1 MALAKIADVFVQE
14 SLPSGQI
21 LITGAT
27 GWVGRETI
35 ALLQRS
41 LGGGFNRHVTLAGS
55 RDSTIVVNGQTLHVR
70 RLFDISSEEH
80 FETVI
85 HLAFLTQEK
94 ANILGA
100 EDFARLNREISDFV
114 YRLSDRSHVSQIL
127 VASSGAAD
135 PAVLD
140 VFKDPA
146 KRIYGELKRESEE
159 LFAQLRDH
167 DRTKV
172 EICRI
177 WSISGSHFLTP
188 TKYALGNFIE
198 QAKSTGSIHLANSAL
213 VKRAY
218 IDAGEMMGV
227 LLLDLFKGPGR
238 LISSGGFE
246 TTLQDLAR
254 LVLDEI
260 NPRGEVFLPE
270 QTHEHEEDVYA
281 PNVEPFNIVAAKFG
295 VALSGLSEQ
304 IRTTAT
310 SSIFASKTK
319 NSV

>member
-1 MALAKIADVFVQE
+1 MALLKISDILSQK
-14 SLPSGQI
+14 SLPYRRI

-35 ALLQRS
+35 SLLQGTFGDEFDR
-41 LGGGFNRHVTLAGS
+41 RVILAGS
-55 RDSTIVVNGQTLHVR
+55 RDSRIVVNGLTHHVR
-70 RLFDISSEEH
+70 KLFDISSEEH
-80 FETVI
+80 FDAVI

-94 ANILGA
+94 AKILGA
-100 EDFARLNREISDFV
+100 KEFARLNKGISDFV
-114 YRLSDRSHVSQIL
+114 YNLSYRSNVGQIL

-135 PAVLD
+135 PKVLSA
-140 VFKDPA
+140 FKDPA
-146 KRIYGELKRESEE
+146 KRVYGELKGESEE
-159 LFAQLRDH
+159 LFAQLRNH
-167 DRTKV
+167 GHAKV

-198 QAKSTGSIHLANSAL
+198 QAKATGNIHLANSAA

-227 LLLDLFKGPGR
+227 LLLDLLKGPGQ

-260 NPRGEVFLPE
+260 NPSGEVFLPKE
-270 QTHEHEEDVYA
+270 THDHEEDIYTPDVK
-281 PNVEPFNIVAAKFG
+281 PFNALALEFG
-295 VALSGLSEQ
+295 LALSDLSEQ

-310 SSIFASKTK
+310 SSIFLSQGKI
-319 NSV
+319 

>member
-1 MALAKIADVFVQE
+1 MALAKISDVLSQE
-14 SLPSGQI
+14 SLPYGRI

-35 ALLQRS
+35 SLLQSSFGEEFEHR
-41 LGGGFNRHVTLAGS
+41 VTLAGS
-55 RDSTIVVNGQTLHVR
+55 HDSKIIVNGLTHHVR
-70 RLFDISSEEH
+70 KLFDINPQEH
-80 FETVI
+80 FDAVI

-114 YRLSDRSHVSQIL
+114 YTLSYRSNVGHIL

-135 PAVLD
+135 PKILSA
-140 VFKDPA
+140 FKDPA
-146 KRIYGELKRESEE
+146 KRIYGELKRESED
-159 LFAQLRDH
+159 LFAQLRGH
-167 DRTKV
+167 GRAKV
-172 EICRI
+172 EICRM
-177 WSISGSHFLTP
+177 WSISGRHFLTP

-198 QAKSTGSIHLANSAL
+198 QANSTGNIHLANSAA
-213 VKRAY
+213 VRRAY

-227 LLLDLFKGPGR
+227 LLLDLLKGSGQ

-260 NPRGEVFLPE
+260 NPSGEVFLPK
-270 QTHEHEEDVYA
+270 QTHGHEEDLYS
-281 PNVEPFNIVAAKFG
+281 PNVQPFNDLASKFD
-295 VALSGLSEQ
+295 VALSDLSDQ

-310 SSIFASKTK
+310 SSIFPFQQKR
-319 NSV
+319 

>member
-1 MALAKIADVFVQE
+1 MALAKISEVLGQE
-14 SLPSGQI
+14 PLPYGRI

-35 ALLQRS
+35 ALLQHS
-41 LGGGFNRHVTLAGS
+41 LGDEFEHRVTLAGS
-55 RDSTIVVNGQTLHVR
+55 RDSKIVVNGLTHHVR
-70 RLFDISSEEH
+70 KLFDINPDEH
-80 FETVI
+80 FDTVI

-100 EDFARLNREISDFV
+100 EDFARLNREISDYV
-114 YRLSDRSHVSQIL
+114 YKLSSQSHVGQVL

-135 PAVLD
+135 PKVLSA
-140 VFKDPA
+140 FKDPA

-159 LFAQLRDH
+159 LFAELRNH
-167 DRTKV
+167 RHAKV

-198 QAKSTGSIHLANSAL
+198 QAKSTGNIHVANSA
-213 VKRAY
+213 VVRRAY
-218 IDAGEMMGV
+218 IDAGEMVGV
-227 LLLDLFKGPGR
+227 LLLDLLKGGGQ

-246 TTLQDLAR
+246 TSLQDLAR

-260 NPRGEVFLPE
+260 NPGGEVFVQE
-270 QTHEHEEDVYA
+270 QTHDHEEDVYT
-281 PNVEPFNIVAAKFG
+281 PNVMPFNALASNFG
-295 VALSGLSEQ
+295 VALSDLSEQ

-310 SSIFASKTK
+310 SSIFLSHQE
-319 NSV
+319 N

>member
-1 MALAKIADVFVQE
+1 MALAKITDVLTQE
-14 SLPSGQI
+14 SLPYGRI

-35 ALLQRS
+35 SLLQGTFGDKFEHR
-41 LGGGFNRHVTLAGS
+41 VTLAGS
-55 RDSTIVVNGQTLHVR
+55 RDSKFVLNGFTYHVR
-70 RLFDISSEEH
+70 RLFDINPDED
-80 FETVI
+80 FDTVI

-114 YRLSDRSHVSQIL
+114 YTLSYRSNVSRIL

-135 PAVLD
+135 PKVLSA
-140 VFKDPA
+140 FKDPA
-146 KRIYGELKRESEE
+146 KRLYGELKRESEE
-159 LFAQLRDH
+159 LFVELRNH
-167 DRTKV
+167 RRAKV

-177 WSISGSHFLTP
+177 WSISGRHFLTP

-198 QAKSTGSIHLANSAL
+198 QAKSTGNIHLANTAA
-213 VKRAY
+213 VRRAY

-227 LLLDLFKGPGR
+227 LLLNLLKGPGQ

-260 NPRGEVFLPE
+260 NPSGEVFLPK
-270 QTHEHEEDVYA
+270 QTHGHEEDIYTPDVK
-281 PNVEPFNIVAAKFG
+281 PFNAMALEFG
-295 VALSGLSEQ
+295 VALSDLSKQ

-310 SSIFASKTK
+310 SSIFLSRQK
-319 NSV
+319 N

>member
-1 MALAKIADVFVQE
+1 MALAKISEVLSQE
-14 SLPSGQI
+14 SLPHGRI

-35 ALLQRS
+35 SLLQGIFGKEFDHR
-41 LGGGFNRHVTLAGS
+41 VTLAGS
-55 RDSTIVVNGQTLHVR
+55 RDSTIVLNGQTHHVR
-70 RLFDISSEEH
+70 KLFDINPDEH
-80 FETVI
+80 FDTVI

-94 ANILGA
+94 ANILGT

-114 YRLSDRSHVSQIL
+114 YTLSRQSHAGQVL

-135 PAVLD
+135 PKVLST
-140 VFKDPA
+140 FNDPA
-146 KRIYGELKRESEE
+146 KRVYGELKRESEE
-159 LFAQLRDH
+159 LFAQVRSH
-167 DRTKV
+167 AKV

-198 QAKSTGSIHLANSAL
+198 QAKSTGNIHLANSAA
-213 VKRAY
+213 VRRAY

-227 LLLDLFKGPGR
+227 LLLDLLKGPGQ

-260 NPRGEVFLPE
+260 NPSGEVFLPE
-270 QTHEHEEDVYA
+270 QTHGHEEDIYTPDVK
-281 PNVEPFNIVAAKFG
+281 PFNALATKFG
-295 VALSGLSEQ
+295 VALSDLSDQ
-304 IRTTAT
+304 IKTTAA
-310 SSIFASKTK
+310 SNIFAL
-319 NSV
+319 

>member
-1 MALAKIADVFVQE
+1 MALAKISDVLSQE
-14 SLPSGQI
+14 SLPYGRI

-27 GWVGRETI
+27 GWIGRETI

-41 LGGGFNRHVTLAGS
+41 LGDTFDHQVTMTGS
-55 RDSTIVVNGQTLHVR
+55 SDSTIVINGLTHQVR
-70 RLFDISSEEH
+70 KLFDINPDEH
-80 FETVI
+80 FDTVI

-100 EDFARLNREISDFV
+100 EDFVRLNREISDFV
-114 YRLSDRSHVSQIL
+114 YKLSSQSHVGQVL

-135 PAVLD
+135 PKVLSA
-140 VFKDPA
+140 FKDPA

-159 LFAQLRDH
+159 LFAQLRNH
-167 DRTKV
+167 GRTKV

-198 QAKSTGSIHLANSAL
+198 QAKSTGNIHLANSA
-213 VKRAY
+213 VVRRTY
-218 IDAGEMMGV
+218 IDTGEMMGV
-227 LLLDLFKGPGR
+227 FLLDLLKGGGQ

-260 NPRGEVFLPE
+260 NPSGEVFSPQ
-270 QTHEHEEDVYA
+270 QTLGHEEDIYTPDVK
-281 PNVEPFNIVAAKFG
+281 PFNALAIKYG
-295 VALSGLSEQ
+295 VALSDLSEQ

-310 SSIFASKTK
+310 SNVFLLP
-319 NSV
+319 

>member
-1 MALAKIADVFVQE
+1 MTLGKIADVLTQD
-14 SLPSGQI
+14 SLPPGRI

-35 ALLQRS
+35 SLLQNT
-41 LGGGFNRHVTLAGS
+41 LGDEFDHRVTLAGS
-55 RDSTIVVNGQTLHVR
+55 RDSKIVLNGHTHHVR
-70 RLFDISSEEH
+70 KLFDINADEH

-100 EDFARLNREISDFV
+100 ADFARLNREISDFV
-114 YRLSDRSHVSQIL
+114 FRLSYRSNVGRIL

-135 PAVLD
+135 PKTLGE
-140 VFKDPA
+140 FKDPA

-159 LFAQLRDH
+159 LFAQLRDRDH
-167 DRTKV
+167 KKV

-198 QAKSTGSIHLANSAL
+198 QAKTTGSIHLANSAP

-227 LLLDLFKGPGR
+227 LLLDLIKGSGQ

-246 TTLQDLAR
+246 TTLQELAR

-260 NPRGEVFLPE
+260 NPSGEVLLPKE
-270 QTHEHEEDVYA
+270 THGHVEDIYTPDVK
-281 PNVEPFNIVAAKFG
+281 PFNALALKFG
-295 VALSGLSEQ
+295 VALSDLSEQ
-304 IRTTAT
+304 IRATAT
-310 SSIFASKTK
+310 SNVFLSQSEDR
-319 NSV
+319 V

>member
-1 MALAKIADVFVQE
+1 MALAKISDVLTQE
-14 SLPSGQI
+14 SLPYGRI

-35 ALLQRS
+35 ALLQSSFGETFEHR
-41 LGGGFNRHVTLAGS
+41 VTLAGS
-55 RDSTIVVNGQTLHVR
+55 RDSKIVINGLTHHVR
-70 RLFDISSEEH
+70 RLFDINLDEH
-80 FETVI
+80 FDTVI

-100 EDFARLNREISDFV
+100 EDFVRLNREISDFV
-114 YRLSDRSHVSQIL
+114 YKLSSQSHVGQVL

-135 PAVLD
+135 PKALGA
-140 VFKDPA
+140 FKDPA

-159 LFAQLRDH
+159 LFAELRNRH
-167 DRTKV
+167 HAKV

-198 QAKSTGSIHLANSAL
+198 QAKSTGNIHLANSAP
-213 VKRAY
+213 VRRAY

-227 LLLDLFKGPGR
+227 LLLDLVKGPGQ

-254 LVLDEI
+254 LVLNEI
-260 NPRGEVFLPE
+260 NPTGEVFLPK
-270 QTHEHEEDVYA
+270 QTHGHEEDIYTPDVK
-281 PNVEPFNIVAAKFG
+281 PFNALALKFG
-295 VALSGLSEQ
+295 VGLSDLSEQ

-310 SSIFASKTK
+310 SSIFSSLRT
-319 NSV
+319 N

>member
-1 MALAKIADVFVQE
+1 MALAKISEVLSQE
-14 SLPSGQI
+14 PLPNGRI

-35 ALLQRS
+35 SLLQGIFEKEFEHR
-41 LGGGFNRHVTLAGS
+41 VTLAGS
-55 RDSTIVVNGQTLHVR
+55 RDSTIVVNSQTHHVR
-70 RLFDISSEEH
+70 KLFDINPDER
-80 FETVI
+80 FDTVI

-94 ANILGA
+94 ANILGT
-100 EDFARLNREISDFV
+100 EDFSRLNREISNFV
-114 YRLSDRSHVSQIL
+114 YTLSRRSHVSQVL

-135 PAVLD
+135 PTVLST
-140 VFKDPA
+140 FKDPA

-159 LFAQLRDH
+159 LFAELKNH
-167 DRTKV
+167 HHAKV

-198 QAKSTGSIHLANSAL
+198 QAKATGNIHLANSAA

-227 LLLDLFKGPGR
+227 LLLDLLKGTGQ

-260 NPRGEVFLPE
+260 NPSGEVFLPK
-270 QTHEHEEDVYA
+270 QTYGHEEDIYA
-281 PNVEPFNIVAAKFG
+281 PDVKPFNAMALEFG
-295 VALSGLSEQ
+295 VALSDLSGQ
-304 IRTTAT
+304 IKTTAT
-310 SSIFASKTK
+310 SSIFAS
-319 NSV
+319 

>member
-1 MALAKIADVFVQE
+1 MALAKISEVLSRE
-14 SLPSGQI
+14 SLPSGRI

-35 ALLQRS
+35 SLLQSAFGNEFER
-41 LGGGFNRHVTLAGS
+41 RVVLAGS
-55 RDSTIVVNGQTLHVR
+55 RKSTIVVNGLTHHVR
-70 RLFDISSEEH
+70 KLFDINPEEH
-80 FETVI
+80 FDAVI

-114 YRLSDRSHVSQIL
+114 YTLSYQSNVGKIW

-135 PAVLD
+135 PKVLSA
-140 VFKDPA
+140 FKDPA

-159 LFAQLRDH
+159 LFAQLRNH
-167 DRTKV
+167 GHTKV

-198 QAKSTGSIHLANSAL
+198 QAKSTGNIHLANSAT
-213 VKRAY
+213 VRRAY

-227 LLLDLFKGPGR
+227 LLLDLLKGPGQ

-260 NPRGEVFLPE
+260 NPSGEVFLPK
-270 QTHEHEEDVYA
+270 QTHGDEEDLYSPDVK
-281 PNVEPFNIVAAKFG
+281 PFNAMALKFG
-295 VALSGLSEQ
+295 VALSDLSEQ
-304 IRTTAT
+304 IRSTST
-310 SSIFASKTK
+310 SSIFPPRQKS
-319 NSV
+319 

>member
-1 MALAKIADVFVQE
+1 MALAKISEVLSQE
-14 SLPSGQI
+14 SLPYGRI

-35 ALLQRS
+35 SLLQGVFGKEFEHR
-41 LGGGFNRHVTLAGS
+41 VTLAGS
-55 RDSTIVVNGQTLHVR
+55 RDSTIVLNGQTHHVR
-70 RLFDISSEEH
+70 KLFDINQDEH
-80 FETVI
+80 FDTVI

-94 ANILGA
+94 ANILGT

-114 YRLSDRSHVSQIL
+114 YTLSYRSHVGQVL

-135 PAVLD
+135 PTVLSA
-140 VFKDPA
+140 FKDPA

-159 LFAQLRDH
+159 LFAELRNH
-167 DRTKV
+167 RHTKV

-198 QAKSTGSIHLANSAL
+198 QAKATGNIHLANSAA
-213 VKRAY
+213 VRRAY
-218 IDAGEMMGV
+218 IDAGEMVGV
-227 LLLDLFKGPGR
+227 LLLDLFKGPGQ
-238 LISSGGFE
+238 LVSSGGFE
-246 TTLQDLAR
+246 TTLKDLAQ

-260 NPRGEVFLPE
+260 NPSGKVFLPK
-270 QTHEHEEDVYA
+270 QTHGHEEDIYTPDVK
-281 PNVEPFNIVAAKFG
+281 PFNAMALEFG
-295 VALSGLSEQ
+295 VALSDLSEQ

-310 SSIFASKTK
+310 STIFLSQQK
-319 NSV
+319 SES

>member
-1 MALAKIADVFVQE
+1 M
-14 SLPSGQI
+14 

-35 ALLQRS
+35 SLLQGIFGKEFEHR
-41 LGGGFNRHVTLAGS
+41 VTLAGS
-55 RDSTIVVNGQTLHVR
+55 RDSTIVLNGQTHHVR
-70 RLFDISSEEH
+70 KLFDINPDEH

-94 ANILGA
+94 ANILGTA
-100 EDFARLNREISDFV
+100 DFSRLNREISDFV
-114 YRLSDRSHVSQIL
+114 YTLSRGSHVGQVL

-135 PAVLD
+135 PKVLSA
-140 VFKDPA
+140 FKDPA
-146 KRIYGELKRESEE
+146 KRVYGELKRESEE
-159 LFAQLRDH
+159 LFAELRNNH
-167 DRTKV
+167 HAKV

-188 TKYALGNFIE
+188 SKYALGNFIE
-198 QAKSTGSIHLANSAL
+198 QAKATGNIHLANSAA
-213 VKRAY
+213 VRRAY

-227 LLLDLFKGPGR
+227 LLLDLLKGPGQ

-246 TTLQDLAR
+246 TSLQDLAR

-260 NPRGEVFLPE
+260 NPSGEVFVPV
-270 QTHEHEEDVYA
+270 QTHDHEEDVYT
-281 PNVEPFNIVAAKFG
+281 PNVTPFNALASNFG
-295 VALSGLSEQ
+295 VALSDLSEQ

-310 SSIFASKTK
+310 SSIFLSRQE
-319 NSV
+319 N

>member
-1 MALAKIADVFVQE
+1 MALAKISEVLNQE
-14 SLPSGQI
+14 SLPYGRI

-35 ALLQRS
+35 SLLQSSFGDEFDR
-41 LGGGFNRHVTLAGS
+41 RVVLAGS
-55 RDSTIVVNGQTLHVR
+55 RDSKIVVNGLTHHVR
-70 RLFDISSEEH
+70 KLFDINSDEH
-80 FETVI
+80 FDTVI

-94 ANILGA
+94 ANILGT

-114 YRLSDRSHVSQIL
+114 YRLSDRSHVGQVL

-135 PAVLD
+135 PAVLGTL
-140 VFKDPA
+140 KDPA
-146 KRIYGELKRESEE
+146 KRVYGELKRESEE
-159 LFAQLRDH
+159 LFAELRNH
-167 DRTKV
+167 RHAKV

-198 QAKSTGSIHLANSAL
+198 QAKATGNIHLANSAA

-227 LLLDLFKGPGR
+227 LLLDLLKGPGQ

-254 LVLDEI
+254 LVLNEI
-260 NPRGEVFLPE
+260 NPSGEVFLPK
-270 QTHEHEEDVYA
+270 QTYGHEEDIYTPDVK
-281 PNVEPFNIVAAKFG
+281 PFNALATKFG
-295 VALSGLSEQ
+295 VALSDLSEQ

-310 SSIFASKTK
+310 SSIFPPQQKR
-319 NSV
+319 